1 MSDGIEKE
9 RESLPEPVDFGLPS
23 SGIEEMDRALFD
35 LFDKTLPFQVK
46 IDDQS
51 TKVPVVFSTGERFA
65 LTRRNSP
72 IRDRNNA
79 IILPVIA
86 IYRKSIDLSPGQGAY
101 GTPISPRD
109 QPSYVVKK
117 RLSSKDRNYQN
128 LINRFGI
135 KSQENVSSR
144 KNFTRH
150 DVFPG
155 NIAKPGTV
163 ATRRNGKNL
172 SLIANSQ
179 TTSLNN
185 SLTDNIF
192 EIITAPYPTFM
203 LISYEVVFWT
213 QYVQNMNQL
222 LEVMMSKFS
231 GQDIGFQIKSPAGFE
246 YMAFVKSPLNTADN
260 FNDFSK
266 DERIIK
272 FNFTIDVPGYL
283 FAPDH
288 EGLSSPFRVYESA
301 PQIEFGYSQVDG
313 FVFTTSKNPD
323 DVVNQDKFVL
333 SEIESKS
340 MTSLR
345 RGQTSADVVE
355 IIENPFTS
363 EPSTKVS
370 KIRIRN
376 ERAGETVASSR
387 IAIDLQTTLDSPS
400 SE

>member
-1 MSDGIEKE
+1 MSKEIEE
-9 RESLPEPVDFGLPS
+9 REGLPEAVDFGLPS
-23 SGIEEMDRALFD
+23 SGIEEIDRALFN

-79 IILPVIA
+79 IILPIIA
-86 IYRKSIDLSPGQGAY
+86 LYRKSIDLSPGQGGY

-109 QPSYVVKK
+109 QSTYVVRK
-117 RLSSKDRNYQN
+117 RLSKKDRNYQN

-135 KSQENVSSR
+135 KNQENVSSR
-144 KNFTRH
+144 ENFARS

-163 ATRRNGKNL
+163 VTRRNGKNL
-172 SLIANSQ
+172 SFIANSQ
-179 TTSLNN
+179 TTSLDN

-203 LISYEVVFWT
+203 LISYEIVFWT

-222 LEVMMSKFS
+222 LEVMISKFS
-231 GQDIGFQIKSPAGFE
+231 GQDIGFKIQSPSGFE
-246 YMAFVKSPLNTADN
+246 YTAFVKSPLNTDDN